1 MQVCFFV
8 RGSSCAAT
16 EVDYY
21 LLPAELESAYLHATP
36 AADSATSVTATTT
49 TGATAGTAAT
59 ATATAG
65 ADTVSSAGA
74 TESVT
79 TATPLLAT
87 TTTTTVIVNS
97 TIPSLGPSPDPPAVT
112 PKKPLRLRV
121 RPPWLETYSEQVVL
135 LDWPLLVPQV
145 RYQPYH
151 ILT

>member
-36 AADSATSVTATTT
+36 AADSATTVTATTT
-49 TGATAGTAAT
+49 TGATAPPTT
-59 ATATAG
+59 
-65 ADTVSSAGA
+65 
-74 TESVT
+74 T
-79 TATPLLAT
+79 TATST
-87 TTTTTVIVNS
+87 TTTIAENDNTSAT
-97 TIPSLGPSPDPPAVT
+97 SPGTSAVT